1 MLHSNKNSNT
11 MNIVGITYG
20 ILLSFLQQMLLSF
33 RIITMYTN
41 VYTEDPKMQ

>member
-33 RIITMYTN
+33 RIITMYKTFC
-41 VYTEDPKMQ
+41 TDDPKMQ